1 MISVA
6 AHRIKQYGVEFY
18 QASFPAR
25 EIERLVRF
33 EVLGYGG
40 VPETPRPGRVAR
52 AARTRVNWQVLE
64 SRIGESADAY
74 QRPVIRRKIEELAAY
89 FTDCREAGKLP
100 AIAGAVIITSDQ
112 RLTFKSV
119 SQPASLGGALGLLEI
134 PEEPGVLRV
143 LDGQHRLLALH
154 ALAADGT
161 LAGLDVPTVLFDTLD
176 AQQIVEL
183 FVTINAKHTR
193 LNPSHLVSLAGRKL
207 YPDENQA
214 LAHDVIRT
222 LNEDDSSPLQGEIK
236 MLGIGRG
243 RVAQAPLAEEI
254 VDLVESV
261 EKMGGKGRAKELR
274 ESGRRF
280 FLNYV
285 KALSQT
291 FPQAWAGRKYSI
303 KTGTALRAFIRV
315 APDVMARARDLKGDP
330 YEARAVREALRPW
343 AERLGDRRF
352 ETDAEWKQ
360 KLAGGT
366 RGTVETLA
374 RELRDALRT

>member
-6 AHRIKQYGVEFY
+6 AHRVKQYGVEFY
-18 QASFPAR
+18 QASFPAH
-25 EIERLVRF
+25 EIDRLVRF
-33 EVLGYGG
+33 EVLGFGG
-40 VPETPRPGRVAR
+40 APPPGKASRDT
-52 AARTRVNWQVLE
+52 RTRVNWQVLE

-74 QRPVIRRKIEELAAY
+74 QRPVIRRKIEELTAY

-100 AIAGAVIITSDQ
+100 AIPGAVIITSDK
-112 RLTFKSV
+112 RLTFK
-119 SQPASLGGALGLLEI
+119 ALGHHGALGTLEI

-154 ALAADGT
+154 ALATEGDLT
-161 LAGLDVPTVLFDTLD
+161 GLDVPAVLFDTLD

-214 LAHDVIRT
+214 LAHDIIRA
-222 LNEDDSSPLQGEIK
+222 LNEDDSSPLQGEVK

-261 EKMGGKGRAKELR
+261 ERMGGKGRAREFR

-285 KALSQT
+285 KSLSQT

-315 APDVMARARDLKGDP
+315 APDVMARARELRGDP
-330 YEARAVREALRPW
+330 YEMKAIRDALRPW

-352 ETDAEWKQ
+352 ETEGAWRQ
-360 KLAGGT
+360 KPAGGT

-374 RELRDALRT
+374 RELRDALRA